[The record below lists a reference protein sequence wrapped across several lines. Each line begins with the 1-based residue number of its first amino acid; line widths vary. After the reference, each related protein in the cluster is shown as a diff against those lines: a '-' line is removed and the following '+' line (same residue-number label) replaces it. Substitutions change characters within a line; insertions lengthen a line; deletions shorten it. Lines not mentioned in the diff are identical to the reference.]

1 MTVDEVKILL
11 SDLNRGYN
19 TPYSSA
25 EQATIERL
33 YYEVLGKRL
42 SGCRCPDRWHDAVLE
57 INSYIKKHGK
67 MKEKSNYKLRAGV
80 ILQIAGSSEIYTN
93 DNLTD
98 EVAAAFLKEHPNA
111 AGRFE
116 VIPTAKKDAEA
127 PKAGGESSELE
138 AAHNRIAILESEK
151 AELESRCAALQARID
166 AAAATETAA
175 TNETARRVRDAGAV
189 DLLYAVATAPHPELP
204 GPVRQK
210 VLFRGAYVLERIY
223 FDAPEAFM
231 PRAESFCRVDFAACA
246 NASAQ
251 RHFGKIMAD
260 LLGRYAPESG
270 DLERIAE
277 TAAGWAVSPEAKV
290 AVKVWAVEVLKRCR
304 ERVGWVAESWDD
316 IVETVALDA
325 TPGIESRMRK
335 SWKTRS

>member
-1 MTVDEVKILL
+1 MTEADLIRLL
-11 SDLNRGYN
+11 S
-19 TPYSSA
+19 
-25 EQATIERL
+25 ERF
-33 YYEVLGKRL
+33 
-42 SGCRCPDRWHDAVLE
+42 
-57 INSYIKKHGK
+57 HG
-67 MKEKSNYKLRAGV
+67 NFA
-80 ILQIAGSSEIYTN
+80 
-93 DNLTD
+93 D
-98 EVAAAFLKEHPNA
+98 
-111 AGRFE
+111 
-116 VIPTAKKDAEA
+116 
-127 PKAGGESSELE
+127 
-138 AAHNRIAILESEK
+138 
-151 AELESRCAALQARID
+151 
-166 AAAATETAA
+166 
-175 TNETARRVRDAGAV
+175 ETARRVRAAGAV
-189 DLLYAVATAPHPELP
+189 DLLYAVVTAPHPELP

-260 LLGRYAPESG
+260 LLGRYAPEPG

-304 ERVGWVAESWDD
+304 ERVGWVAELWDD

>member
-1 MTVDEVKILL
+1 MTEADLIRLL
-11 SDLNRGYN
+11 S
-19 TPYSSA
+19 
-25 EQATIERL
+25 ERF
-33 YYEVLGKRL
+33 
-42 SGCRCPDRWHDAVLE
+42 
-57 INSYIKKHGK
+57 HG
-67 MKEKSNYKLRAGV
+67 NFA
-80 ILQIAGSSEIYTN
+80 
-93 DNLTD
+93 D
-98 EVAAAFLKEHPNA
+98 
-111 AGRFE
+111 
-116 VIPTAKKDAEA
+116 
-127 PKAGGESSELE
+127 
-138 AAHNRIAILESEK
+138 
-151 AELESRCAALQARID
+151 
-166 AAAATETAA
+166 
-175 TNETARRVRDAGAV
+175 ETARRVRDAGAV
-189 DLLYAVATAPHPELP
+189 DLLYALP

-260 LLGRYAPESG
+260 LLGRYAPEPG

-304 ERVGWVAESWDD
+304 ERVGWVAELWDD

>member
-42 SGCRCPDRWHDAVLE
+42 SGCRCPDKWHDAVLE

-111 AGRFE
+111 TGRFE

-166 AAAATETAA
+166 AAAATDDEKPE
-175 TNETARRVRDAGAV
+175 NESG
-189 DLLYAVATAPHPELP
+189 E
-204 GPVRQK
+204 
-210 VLFRGAYVLERIY
+210 
-223 FDAPEAFM
+223 
-231 PRAESFCRVDFAACA
+231 AES
-246 NASAQ
+246 
-251 RHFGKIMAD
+251 AD
-260 LLGRYAPESG
+260 EADEQ
-270 DLERIAE
+270 
-277 TAAGWAVSPEAKV
+277 AAGYNGNTADDAIRQAIAAELV
-290 AVKVWAVEVLKRCR
+290 AGKSKTAIKQELAGKEIGGVKLTHRLISDYIEKIT
-304 ERVGWVAESWDD
+304 AE
-316 IVETVALDA
+316 E
-325 TPGIESRMRK
+325 
-335 SWKTRS
+335 

>member
-111 AGRFE
+111 AGRIIDPLLDGEFF
-116 VIPTAKKDAEA
+116 VIWQNRHKNLRATNEAERGA
-127 PKAGGESSELE
+127 SAYQIAGLFNGLTLSAGSCEKYSDDTLSGW
-138 AAHNRIAILESEK
+138 AITLKEEK
-151 AELESRCAALQARID
+151 APRSAMFLNAGSL
-166 AAAATETAA
+166 AATEALIKTML
-175 TNETARRVRDAGAV
+175 TPSET
-189 DLLYAVATAPHPELP
+189 E
-204 GPVRQK
+204 
-210 VLFRGAYVLERIY
+210 
-223 FDAPEAFM
+223 
-231 PRAESFCRVDFAACA
+231 
-246 NASAQ
+246 
-251 RHFGKIMAD
+251 
-260 LLGRYAPESG
+260 
-270 DLERIAE
+270 
-277 TAAGWAVSPEAKV
+277 
-290 AVKVWAVEVLKRCR
+290 
-304 ERVGWVAESWDD
+304 
-316 IVETVALDA
+316 
-325 TPGIESRMRK
+325 
-335 SWKTRS
+335 

>member
-1 MTVDEVKILL
+1 MTEADLIRLL
-11 SDLNRGYN
+11 S
-19 TPYSSA
+19 
-25 EQATIERL
+25 ERF
-33 YYEVLGKRL
+33 
-42 SGCRCPDRWHDAVLE
+42 
-57 INSYIKKHGK
+57 HG
-67 MKEKSNYKLRAGV
+67 NFA
-80 ILQIAGSSEIYTN
+80 
-93 DNLTD
+93 D
-98 EVAAAFLKEHPNA
+98 ETV
-111 AGRFE
+111 
-116 VIPTAKKDAEA
+116 
-127 PKAGGESSELE
+127 
-138 AAHNRIAILESEK
+138 
-151 AELESRCAALQARID
+151 
-166 AAAATETAA
+166 
-175 TNETARRVRDAGAV
+175 RRVRDAGAV
-189 DLLYAVATAPHPELP
+189 DLLYEVATAPHPELP

-210 VLFRGAYVLERIY
+210 VLFRGAYVLEQIY

-260 LLGRYAPESG
+260 LLGRYAPEPG

-316 IVETVALDA
+316 IVEAVALDA

-335 SWKTRS
+335 SWKTKR

>member
-42 SGCRCPDRWHDAVLE
+42 SGCRCPDKWHDAVLE

-111 AGRFE
+111 TGRFE

-166 AAAATETAA
+166 AAAATDDEKPE
-175 TNETARRVRDAGAV
+175 NESG
-189 DLLYAVATAPHPELP
+189 E
-204 GPVRQK
+204 
-210 VLFRGAYVLERIY
+210 
-223 FDAPEAFM
+223 
-231 PRAESFCRVDFAACA
+231 AESADEADEQPAGYNSNTADDAIRQAIAAELVA
-246 NASAQ
+246 
-251 RHFGKIMAD
+251 GKSKTAIKQELAGKEIGGVKLTHRLISD
-260 LLGRYAPESG
+260 YIEK
-270 DLERIAE
+270 ITAE
-277 TAAGWAVSPEAKV
+277 E
-290 AVKVWAVEVLKRCR
+290 
-304 ERVGWVAESWDD
+304 
-316 IVETVALDA
+316 
-325 TPGIESRMRK
+325 
-335 SWKTRS
+335 

>member
-1 MTVDEVKILL
+1 MTEADLIRLL
-11 SDLNRGYN
+11 S
-19 TPYSSA
+19 
-25 EQATIERL
+25 ERF
-33 YYEVLGKRL
+33 
-42 SGCRCPDRWHDAVLE
+42 
-57 INSYIKKHGK
+57 HG
-67 MKEKSNYKLRAGV
+67 N
-80 ILQIAGSSEIYTN
+80 
-93 DNLTD
+93 
-98 EVAAAFLKEHPNA
+98 
-111 AGRFE
+111 
-116 VIPTAKKDAEA
+116 
-127 PKAGGESSELE
+127 
-138 AAHNRIAILESEK
+138 
-151 AELESRCAALQARID
+151 CAD
-166 AAAATETAA
+166 
-175 TNETARRVRDAGAV
+175 ETARRVRDAGAV
-189 DLLYAVATAPHPELP
+189 DLLYAVVTAPHPELP

-260 LLGRYAPESG
+260 LLGRYAPEPG

-304 ERVGWVAESWDD
+304 ERVGWVAELWDD

>member
-1 MTVDEVKILL
+1 MTEADLIRLL
-11 SDLNRGYN
+11 S
-19 TPYSSA
+19 
-25 EQATIERL
+25 ER
-33 YYEVLGKRL
+33 V
-42 SGCRCPDRWHDAVLE
+42 
-57 INSYIKKHGK
+57 HG
-67 MKEKSNYKLRAGV
+67 NFA
-80 ILQIAGSSEIYTN
+80 
-93 DNLTD
+93 D
-98 EVAAAFLKEHPNA
+98 
-111 AGRFE
+111 
-116 VIPTAKKDAEA
+116 
-127 PKAGGESSELE
+127 
-138 AAHNRIAILESEK
+138 
-151 AELESRCAALQARID
+151 
-166 AAAATETAA
+166 
-175 TNETARRVRDAGAV
+175 ETARRVRDAGAV

-260 LLGRYAPESG
+260 LLGRYAPEPG

-335 SWKTRS
+335 SWKARS

>member
-42 SGCRCPDRWHDAVLE
+42 SGCRCPDKWHDAVLE

-111 AGRFE
+111 TGRFE

-166 AAAATETAA
+166 AAAATDDEKPE
-175 TNETARRVRDAGAV
+175 NESG
-189 DLLYAVATAPHPELP
+189 E
-204 GPVRQK
+204 
-210 VLFRGAYVLERIY
+210 
-223 FDAPEAFM
+223 
-231 PRAESFCRVDFAACA
+231 AESADEADEQPAGYNGNTADAAIRQA
-246 NASAQ
+246 IAAELVA
-251 RHFGKIMAD
+251 GKSKTAIKQELAGKEIGGVKLTHRLISD
-260 LLGRYAPESG
+260 YIEK
-270 DLERIAE
+270 ITAE
-277 TAAGWAVSPEAKV
+277 E
-290 AVKVWAVEVLKRCR
+290 
-304 ERVGWVAESWDD
+304 
-316 IVETVALDA
+316 
-325 TPGIESRMRK
+325 
-335 SWKTRS
+335 

>member
-33 YYEVLGKRL
+33 YYEVLGKHL
-42 SGCRCPDRWHDAVLE
+42 NGCRCPDKWHDAVLE

-116 VIPTAKKDAEA
+116 VIPTAEKDAEA
-127 PKAGGESSELE
+127 PKAGGESS
-138 AAHNRIAILESEK
+138 
-151 AELESRCAALQARID
+151 ELESRCAALQARID

-175 TNETARRVRDAGAV
+175 TDDEK
-189 DLLYAVATAPHPELP
+189 P
-204 GPVRQK
+204 GSDDT
-210 VLFRGAYVLERIY
+210 G
-223 FDAPEAFM
+223 
-231 PRAESFCRVDFAACA
+231 AESADEADERPAGNNGNTADDAIRQAIAAELVA
-246 NASAQ
+246 
-251 RHFGKIMAD
+251 GKSKTAIKQELAGKEIGGVKLTHRLISD
-260 LLGRYAPESG
+260 YIEK
-270 DLERIAE
+270 ITAE
-277 TAAGWAVSPEAKV
+277 E
-290 AVKVWAVEVLKRCR
+290 
-304 ERVGWVAESWDD
+304 
-316 IVETVALDA
+316 
-325 TPGIESRMRK
+325 
-335 SWKTRS
+335 

>member
-33 YYEVLGKRL
+33 YYEVLGKHL
-42 SGCRCPDRWHDAVLE
+42 NGCRCPDKWHDAVLE

-116 VIPTAKKDAEA
+116 VIPTAEKDAEA

-151 AELESRCAALQARID
+151 VELESRCAALQARID
-166 AAAATETAA
+166 AAAASETAA
-175 TNETARRVRDAGAV
+175 TDDET
-189 DLLYAVATAPHPELP
+189 P
-204 GPVRQK
+204 GSDDT
-210 VLFRGAYVLERIY
+210 G
-223 FDAPEAFM
+223 
-231 PRAESFCRVDFAACA
+231 AESADAADERPT
-246 NASAQ
+246 SRRSPQ
-251 RHFGKIMAD
+251 RSNH
-260 LLGRYAPESG
+260 P
-270 DLERIAE
+270 
-277 TAAGWAVSPEAKV
+277 
-290 AVKVWAVEVLKRCR
+290 
-304 ERVGWVAESWDD
+304 
-316 IVETVALDA
+316 
-325 TPGIESRMRK
+325 
-335 SWKTRS
+335 

>member
-1 MTVDEVKILL
+1 MTEADLIRLL
-11 SDLNRGYN
+11 S
-19 TPYSSA
+19 
-25 EQATIERL
+25 ERF
-33 YYEVLGKRL
+33 
-42 SGCRCPDRWHDAVLE
+42 
-57 INSYIKKHGK
+57 HGHF
-67 MKEKSNYKLRAGV
+67 A
-80 ILQIAGSSEIYTN
+80 
-93 DNLTD
+93 D
-98 EVAAAFLKEHPNA
+98 
-111 AGRFE
+111 
-116 VIPTAKKDAEA
+116 
-127 PKAGGESSELE
+127 
-138 AAHNRIAILESEK
+138 
-151 AELESRCAALQARID
+151 
-166 AAAATETAA
+166 
-175 TNETARRVRDAGAV
+175 ETARRVRDAGAV

-260 LLGRYAPESG
+260 LLGRYAPEPG

>member
-1 MTVDEVKILL
+1 MTEADLIRLL
-11 SDLNRGYN
+11 S
-19 TPYSSA
+19 
-25 EQATIERL
+25 ERF
-33 YYEVLGKRL
+33 
-42 SGCRCPDRWHDAVLE
+42 
-57 INSYIKKHGK
+57 HG
-67 MKEKSNYKLRAGV
+67 NFA
-80 ILQIAGSSEIYTN
+80 
-93 DNLTD
+93 D
-98 EVAAAFLKEHPNA
+98 E
-111 AGRFE
+111 
-116 VIPTAKKDAEA
+116 T
-127 PKAGGESSELE
+127 S
-138 AAHNRIAILESEK
+138 
-151 AELESRCAALQARID
+151 
-166 AAAATETAA
+166 
-175 TNETARRVRDAGAV
+175 RRVRDAGAV

>member
-42 SGCRCPDRWHDAVLE
+42 SGCRCPDKWHDAVLE

-80 ILQIAGSSEIYTN
+80 ILQIAGSSENYTT

-98 EVAAAFLKEHPNA
+98 EVAAAFLKERPNA
-111 AGRFE
+111 TGRFE

-138 AAHNRIAILESEK
+138 AAHNRIVILESEK

-166 AAAATETAA
+166 AAAATDDEK
-175 TNETARRVRDAGAV
+175 
-189 DLLYAVATAPHPELP
+189 PE
-204 GPVRQK
+204 
-210 VLFRGAYVLERIY
+210 
-223 FDAPEAFM
+223 
-231 PRAESFCRVDFAACA
+231 
-246 NASAQ
+246 N
-251 RHFGKIMAD
+251 
-260 LLGRYAPESG
+260 ESG
-270 DLERIAE
+270 EDESADEADEQPAGYNGNTADDAIRQAIAAE
-277 TAAGWAVSPEAKV
+277 LVAGKSKTAIKQELAGKEIGG
-290 AVKVWAVEVLKRCR
+290 VKLTHRLISDYIEKIT
-304 ERVGWVAESWDD
+304 AE
-316 IVETVALDA
+316 E
-325 TPGIESRMRK
+325 
-335 SWKTRS
+335 